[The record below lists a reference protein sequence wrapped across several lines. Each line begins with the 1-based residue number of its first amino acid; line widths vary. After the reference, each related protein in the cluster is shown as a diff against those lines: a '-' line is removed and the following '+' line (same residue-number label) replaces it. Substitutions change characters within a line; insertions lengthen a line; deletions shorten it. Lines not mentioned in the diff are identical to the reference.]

1 MVQATPLRAG
11 LACTSHVH
19 VHAHSHGVQR
29 LDLLFIPLVHR
40 HAMSQ
45 TFAIVSASL
54 LLSLEADVLRATSRR
69 AVSLKPIKSSS
80 HDAAIIH
87 GKVGG
92 YSHAACRNGERVA
105 RHDQGGI
112 VDASPCR
119 SEFRERPHREVHLRR
134 PLLADCE

>member
-1 MVQATPLRAG
+1 MHVTCTC
-11 LACTSHVH
+11 ACTQSWCAALRSPLHTPRPPPRNEPNIRH
-19 VHAHSHGVQR
+19 R
-29 LDLLFIPLVHR
+29 LSVIITVPG
-40 HAMSQ
+40 
-45 TFAIVSASL
+45 
-54 LLSLEADVLRATSRR
+54 SRR
-69 AVSLKPIKSSS
+69 LTRDESSCRVIEAHKVVVARR